1 MIHSALIALDNSPSS
16 KTALDMAIALCQRYS
31 DRTDGETGMIHLSGV
46 AVVDIPGIKAPTSL
60 PIGAGAYKKHR
71 DETLIAEAKERSEQI
86 LGDFE
91 AACNAAGIP
100 HSSIPSE
107 GLPYEQIE
115 RHALRHDVILIGRDT
130 NFHYETSEDVG
141 ATVRKLLVDN
151 ARPVIVY
158 PQKMPD
164 NHRVVIA
171 YDGSATAAHALQM
184 WTLLEIRGPQ
194 TEVHVVSIS
203 DSEDKAMPRLE
214 EAAQF
219 LKFHGVDPQLHY
231 VPKQR
236 RVVEMLAEKVQEL
249 SPRMVVL
256 GAYGRGGFKET
267 LFGSST
273 NKMLETANCPLFL
286 YK

>member
-1 MIHSALIALDNSPSS
+1 MIRSALIALDNSPSS
-16 KTALDMAIALCQRYS
+16 HTALEMAISFCKRYAARNEGRS
-31 DRTDGETGMIHLSGV
+31 DFIHLTGV

-71 DETLIAEAKERSEQI
+71 DDTLIAEAKDRAEAI
-86 LGDFE
+86 LTAFE
-91 AACNAAGIP
+91 ARCSEANIP
-100 HSSIPSE
+100 HTSIRSE

-115 RHALRHDVILIGRDT
+115 HHALRHDVILIGRDT

-203 DSEDKAMPRLE
+203 DAEEKAIPRLD

-219 LKFHGVDPQLHY
+219 LKFHGLDPQLHY
-231 VPKQR
+231 VPKER
-236 RVVEMLAEKVQEL
+236 RVVEMLAEKVKEL

>member
-1 MIHSALIALDNSPSS
+1 MIRSTLIALDNSPSS
-16 KTALDMAIALCQRYS
+16 KIALDMAISFCQRYAANNENRI
-31 DRTDGETGMIHLSGV
+31 DCIHLSGV
-46 AVVDIPGIKAPTSL
+46 AVVDIPGIKTPTSL

-71 DETLIAEAKERSEQI
+71 DETLISEAKERAEEI
-86 LGDFE
+86 LRTFE
-91 AACNAAGIP
+91 ARCNEAKIP
-100 HSSIPSE
+100 HTSIRSE

-115 RHALRHDVILIGRDT
+115 HHALRHDVILIGRDT

-158 PQKMPD
+158 PQKLPD

-184 WTLLEIRGPQ
+184 WTLLEIRSPQ
-194 TEVHVVSIS
+194 TEIHVVSIS
-203 DSEDKAMPRLE
+203 DQESKAMPRLE

-219 LKFHGVDPQLHY
+219 LKFHGLSAQLHY
-231 VPKQR
+231 VPKER
-236 RVVEMLAEKVQEL
+236 RVVEMLAEKVLEL

>member
-1 MIHSALIALDNSPSS
+1 MIRSALIALDNSPSS
-16 KTALDMAIALCQRYS
+16 KTALDMAISFCQRYAA
-31 DRTDGETGMIHLSGV
+31 RNEGKTDIIHLSGV

-60 PIGAGAYKKHR
+60 PIGAGAYKKQR
-71 DETLIAEAKERSEQI
+71 DDTLISEAKERAEEI
-86 LGDFE
+86 LGEFE
-91 AACNAAGIP
+91 SRCNEAGIP
-100 HSSIPSE
+100 HTSIGSE

-203 DSEDKAMPRLE
+203 DSEDKATPRLE

-219 LKFHGVDPQLHY
+219 LKFHGIDAQLHF
-231 VPKQR
+231 VPKER
-236 RVVEMLAEKVQEL
+236 RVVEMLAEKVKEL
-249 SPRMVVL
+249 SPRMVIL

-267 LFGSST
+267 IFGSST

>member
-1 MIHSALIALDNSPSS
+1 MIRSALIALDNSPSS
-16 KTALDMAIALCQRYS
+16 KTALDMAIAFCHRYAAHE
-31 DRTDGETGMIHLSGV
+31 DGRSGCIHLSGV
-46 AVVDIPGIKAPTSL
+46 AVVDIPGIKTPTSL

-71 DETLIAEAKERSEQI
+71 DETLISEAKQRAEEI
-86 LGDFE
+86 LQNFE
-91 AACNAAGIP
+91 TRCKEAEVPFTA
-100 HSSIPSE
+100 IPSE

-115 RHALRHDVILIGRDT
+115 RHALRHDVVLIGRDT

-158 PQKMPD
+158 PQKLPD

-184 WTLLEIRGPQ
+184 WTLLEIRGPKTQ
-194 TEVHVVSIS
+194 VHVVSIS
-203 DSEDKAMPRLE
+203 DQEAKAMPRLE

-219 LKFHGVDPQLHY
+219 LNFHGIDPQLHY
-231 VPKQR
+231 VPKER
-236 RVVEMLAEKVQEL
+236 RVVEMLAEKVKEL